1 MPAGPQRPPSGTVT
15 FVFTDIEGST
25 RLVDQ
30 LGPAWEGVLSLH
42 RRILRHAFRR
52 HHGFEMGTEGDSF
65 FVVFSDAPS
74 AIAAVADCQLGLAS
88 ASWPDGADVRV
99 RIGAHSGQARVIR
112 GDYVGMDVHRAAR
125 IGASAHGGQIV
136 ISEST
141 RALVERDLPAGV
153 DLRDLGRHWLKDLP
167 AQEHLYQVLVPGLPV
182 EFPALRTVDR
192 VLGNLPVAL
201 TSFVGR
207 EGETEAVRELLRT
220 TRLVTLIGPAGT
232 GKTRLV
238 VEAAAQVAH
247 EFRDGAWFVELASVA
262 DPGQVPAAVAAAV
275 RVREVGGKLATAVLV
290 DHFRNRQCMLILD
303 NFEHVL
309 DAAPLLT
316 DLLAGA
322 PSLSIAATSQAEL
335 RLSGEHLYPVPP
347 LGLTGA
353 LESDAARLF
362 VDRVTSVV
370 PDFVMTPDN
379 APTIADICARLD
391 GLPLAIELAAAR
403 VRGLGLDEVA
413 RRLDHRLSLLST
425 GPRDAPDR
433 HRTLRAA
440 LAWSHELL
448 RPEEA
453 VLFRRLGV
461 FSGGAGPVAIERVCV
476 ADAMGDPSAR
486 VGDVF
491 GVLDELVGHS
501 LVQVDSARGTIRYR
515 LLETVREFAIERLED
530 SGESTA
536 VSRRHAEWCAELL
549 ESIAGPARL
558 RPGEVSAAE
567 PEIGNILS
575 ALDWAVDAGEVDLGL
590 RICGS
595 AWRLWERGQH
605 LREGLAWTQRFLAL
619 EPPEPSAEHRIRAL
633 EALGAV
639 AYWLGDGAAAVAAY
653 RERLGLAERLSRATE
668 VADGH
673 LDLYF
678 GLGIIGE
685 MPAARDEL
693 AAAHAGYE
701 AIGDRLGAARC
712 RWAESSLLLMD
723 HRVVESYE
731 ALREVLVIFRERGDA
746 NYEGLTMGSL
756 AIGSFAMGDLV
767 GADRWFR
774 QALTLA
780 ESASTVGAITGLGA
794 WSRLL
799 GYIGH
804 PRLGARLEGAYD
816 ALSQTYGISM
826 ARGLREVVELV
837 LREAPPAE
845 QLEAEERERL
855 VDEGRRLTLDDV
867 FEVIRDLA
875 AGQESEPP
883 MR

>member
-1 MPAGPQRPPSGTVT
+1 MPAGQQRPPSGTVT

-30 LGPAWEGVLSLH
+30 LGPAWEQVLSLH
-42 RRILRHAFRR
+42 RRTLRHAFRQ
-52 HHGFEMGTEGDSF
+52 HGGVEMATEGDSF
-65 FVVFSDAPS
+65 FVVFRDAPS
-74 AIAAVADCQLGLAS
+74 ALAAVAEGQLGLAS
-88 ASWPDGADVRV
+88 ARWPDGVDILV
-99 RIGAHSGQARVIR
+99 RIGLHTGQARVVS

-125 IGASAHGGQIV
+125 IGAAAHGGQIV
-136 ISEST
+136 ISEAT

-153 DLRDLGRHWLKDLP
+153 ELRDLGRHWLKDLP
-167 AQEHLYQVLVPGLPV
+167 AQEQLYQVVVPGLPV
-182 EFPALRTVDR
+182 EFPPLRTVDR
-192 VLGNLPVAL
+192 VLGNIPVAL

-207 EGETEAVRELLRT
+207 ERETEAVRELLRT

-247 EFRDGAWFVELASVA
+247 EFRDGAWFVGLASVA
-262 DPGQVPAAVAAAV
+262 DPRQVPAAVAAGV
-275 RVREVGGKLATAVLV
+275 RVREVGGKPASAVLV
-290 DHFRNRQCMLILD
+290 DHFRTRHCLLILD

-335 RLSGEHLYPVPP
+335 RLSGEHLYPVLP

-362 VDRVTSVV
+362 VDRVTSVL
-370 PDFVMTPDN
+370 PDFVVTSEN
-379 APTIADICARLD
+379 AATIADICARLD

-403 VRGLGLDEVA
+403 VRGLGIDEVA
-413 RRLDHRLSLLST
+413 HRLDRRLSLLST

-440 LAWSHELL
+440 LTWSHELL

-453 VLFRRLGV
+453 VLFRRLSV
-461 FSGGAGPVAIERVCV
+461 FSGGAGPGAIERVCA
-476 ADAMGDPSAR
+476 ADAVGDLSAR
-486 VGDVF
+486 VDDVF

-501 LVQVDSARGTIRYR
+501 LVQADSAAGTIRYR
-515 LLETVREFAIERLED
+515 LLQTVREFAIERLDD
-530 SGESTA
+530 SGESPA
-536 VSRRHAEWCAELL
+536 IHRRHAEWCAELL
-549 ESIAGPARL
+549 ESLAGPARL
-558 RPGEVSAAE
+558 RPGEVRVAE
-567 PEIGNILS
+567 PEIGNVLS
-575 ALDWAVDAGEVDLGL
+575 ALDWAEEAGEVDLGL

-605 LREGLAWTQRFLAL
+605 LRDGLARTQRFLAL
-619 EPPEPSAEHRIRAL
+619 EPREPNAEHRIRAL

-639 AYWLGDGAAAVAAY
+639 AYWLGDGPAAVAAY
-653 RERLGLAERLSRATE
+653 QERLGLAERLGHATE

-678 GLGIIGE
+678 GLAIVGE
-685 MPAARDEL
+685 MSAARVEL
-693 AAAHAGYE
+693 AAAHAGYGALE
-701 AIGDRLGAARC
+701 DRLGAARC

-723 HRVVESYE
+723 HRLVESYE
-731 ALREVLVIFRERGDA
+731 ALREVLVVFRERGDA

-774 QALTLA
+774 EALTLA
-780 ESASTVGAITGLGA
+780 ESTSTVGVITGLGA

-799 GYIGH
+799 GQIGH

-826 ARGLREVVELV
+826 ARGLRDVVDLV
-837 LREAPPAE
+837 LREAPAAE
-845 QLEAEERERL
+845 QLDAEERERL
-855 VDEGRRLTLDDV
+855 VEEGRRLTLDDV
-867 FEVIRDLA
+867 FEVARDLA
-875 AGQESEPP
+875 AGQAQEPP
-883 MR
+883 IR